1 MLFRNPLALV
11 VLALLFVPLER
22 IFWLRRQRVLRPGW
36 RTDVVHFFVTHTL
49 LQLCLV
55 LAVGLAVAAVDPFVS
70 PRLQAA
76 VGGQARWLQAVEAL
90 LLVELVGYGCHR
102 AFHAVPWLWRIHAV
116 HHSSEALDWLAALR
130 VHPFDQAITR
140 GCQFGVLYL
149 LGFSPE
155 VFAGAAGV
163 VGLWAVFLHAN
174 VRFRFGPLERLVATP
189 AFHHWHH
196 AADAEGRDTNFAGL
210 FPWVDA
216 LFGTLHLPTRWP
228 AAYGAD
234 LPVPAGYLG
243 QLGFP
248 LKRGPPPAPGSAS
261 APHAPAR

>member
-1 MLFRNPLALV
+1 MLLRNPLALA
-11 VLALLFVPLER
+11 VLALLFIPLER
-22 IFWLRRQRVLRPGW
+22 LFWLRRQRVLRPGW

-55 LAVGLAVAAVDPFVS
+55 LAVGLAVAALDPLVS

-76 VGGQARWLQAVEAL
+76 VGAQPRWLQAVEAL

-116 HHSSEALDWLAALR
+116 HHSSEQLDWLAALR
-130 VHPFDQAITR
+130 VHPLDQALTR
-140 GCQFGVLYL
+140 AAQFAPLYL

-155 VFAGAAGV
+155 IFAGAAGV
-163 VGLWAVFLHAN
+163 IGLWAVLLHAN
-174 VRFRFGPLERLVATP
+174 VRFRFGWLERLVATP

-196 AADAEGRDTNFAGL
+196 AADAEGRDTNFSGL

-216 LFGTLHLPTRWP
+216 LFGTLHLPARWP
-228 AAYGAD
+228 ETYGAD
-234 LPVPAGYLG
+234 LPVPPGYLD
-243 QLGFP
+243 QLAFP
-248 LKRGPPPAPGSAS
+248 LRRAAPPAPGSAS
-261 APHAPAR
+261 APPAPAR